1 MSSLIQGYQ
10 IAIPL
15 LLSGSSGSFL
25 FDGDQVIVS
34 GSVDSLY
41 GFTGSLYGTA
51 SYALNG
57 NVDTSSFATTGSNT
71 FKGTQTITGSYGKLI
86 YDGNITP
93 NTSLAEVHAANDNPW
108 LHKFYNDSF
117 STSSAVMAYFG
128 WNDGKFVFHNESTQ
142 SIGLQVNGWN
152 AENGLLVYS
161 DKVAFVNNIE
171 VTGSITAPSI
181 TGSLQGTAS
190 YTETSITSSYPIS
203 TTGDTLF
210 STNPRAGNNLLD
222 LNPDHSIFF
231 GFQAGDGAL
240 TSVHSIFMGYRAGY
254 GAQTSLYANFFGENA
269 GYSAS
274 DASYSNM
281 FGSNAG
287 QFATNAQFS
296 NFIGTGAGKS
306 ATNASASNFLGPL
319 AGREAINASY
329 SNFFGEFSGFRATNA
344 DNSNFFGYH
353 SGYSSSQASHSIFM
367 GYQVGKNVGGI
378 GVGANNIIL
387 GTNITLENN
396 RKDSINI
403 GSIIF
408 ATGSHFSEYENP
420 YSGSMMGKV
429 GINKSLPLYN
439 FDVSGS
445 GNFDNN
451 LTVTGS
457 FDVNIK
463 NNVFLIQSE
472 SQIFVEI
479 SGSNNTNIYSDLFII
494 KNFTTK
500 QPVLTVSQSIVQ
512 FATQS
517 FNPTGTTQAGS
528 IWFTSTNMYIGL
540 D

>member
-1 MSSLIQGYQ
+1 MSNLIQGYQ
-10 IAIPL
+10 IAVPL
-15 LLSGSSGSFL
+15 LLSGSGGSLLFSGSYL
-25 FDGDQVIVS
+25 EVS
-34 GSVDSLY
+34 GYVSASEFRGAIL
-41 GFTGSLYGTA
+41 GTA
-51 SYALNG
+51 SYAE
-57 NVDTSSFATTGSNT
+57 T
-71 FKGTQTITGSYGKLI
+71 
-86 YDGNITP
+86 
-93 NTSLAEVHAANDNPW
+93 
-108 LHKFYNDSF
+108 
-117 STSSAVMAYFG
+117 AV
-128 WNDGKFVFHNESTQ
+128 
-142 SIGLQVNGWN
+142 
-152 AENGLLVYS
+152 
-161 DKVAFVNNIE
+161 
-171 VTGSITAPSI
+171 
-181 TGSLQGTAS
+181 
-190 YTETSITSSYPIS
+190 TSSYPIS
-203 TTGDTLF
+203 TTGNTLF
-210 STNPRAGNNLLD
+210 STHPRAGRVSEE
-222 LNPDHSIFF
+222 LNPDHSIYF
-231 GFQAGDGAL
+231 GFEAGDGAL
-240 TSVHSIFMGYRAGY
+240 TSVHSIFMGYRSGY
-254 GAQTSLYANFFGENA
+254 GAQTALYSNFFGENA

-287 QFATNAQFS
+287 QFASNAQFS
-296 NFIGTGAGKS
+296 NFIGTGAGKN
-306 ATNASASNFLGPL
+306 ATNASASNFLGPT
-319 AGREAINASY
+319 AGRDAINASY

-367 GYQVGKNVGGI
+367 GYQVGKNVGGT

-408 ATGSHFSEYENP
+408 ATGSYFSEYVDP
-420 YSGSMMGKV
+420 YSGSMMGRV

-457 FDVNIK
+457 FDINIK
-463 NNVFLIQSE
+463 DNVFLIRSE

-517 FNPTGTTQAGS
+517 SNPAGTTQAGS